1 MIIHLDDGTPRVY
14 TRREVKA
21 GTEMAM
27 FYGVDYPLPPSLPPA
42 DAADPDEPA
51 APAVLTT
58 QNILPSA
65 SALPAGQL
73 YADDGSLVGRQ
84 YFSSNVTY
92 PSQATVTHVDGGPF
106 IVRKGDRGHLLWSEI
121 GGAALDTG

>member
-1 MIIHLDDGTPRVY
+1 
-14 TRREVKA
+14 
-21 GTEMAM
+21 MAQISL
-27 FYGVDYPLPPSLPPA
+27 LPPSPPPA

-51 APAVLTT
+51 AEGSNQPVLTS

-84 YFSSNVTY
+84 YISSKVTY
-92 PSQATVTHVDGGPF
+92 PSQATVAHVDGGQF
-106 IVRKGDRGHLLWSEI
+106 IVRKGEGASAVVRD
-121 GGAALDTG
+121 GGAELDTS